1 MQERPQV
8 TITNPADPRRPA
20 DVLDGDDPAPGSPKR
35 LIVAA
40 VVVLALLAGVSGV
53 DELRDRRAANAEERR
68 LQAVLQVEL
77 TDRFG
82 SFQGT
87 DYDGGT
93 QEAVLSRALGLR
105 NTGPRPVVVESV
117 AVDGLRLVG
126 GDVEVAPGR
135 EERLLV
141 QQRLPCSPAPVST
154 STSLSV
160 LLGVRTGAGLQE
172 QELLLDEEVTASGGD
187 ARRACGI
194 VPAGEAL
201 QLFFVI
207 GGRVQDGAL
216 DVPLRAANYGARDV
230 RLLDVRAGSGLTAEL
245 LDDTGHAVPLPLEFA
260 GRGPDG
266 GVPER
271 PLLLRLRVVDCALV
285 DASDMESYQPDSAFS
300 VSYVAADDVEPQ
312 GAGAATTVLYDANA
326 VRDLVAEAC
335 P

>member
-8 TITNPADPRRPA
+8 TITNPA
-20 DVLDGDDPAPGSPKR
+20 
-35 LIVAA
+35 VA
-40 VVVLALLAGVSGV
+40 VLALLAGLSGA
-53 DELRDRRAANAEERR
+53 DELRERRAADAEERR
-68 LQAVLQVEL
+68 PQAVLQLKL

-82 SFQGT
+82 SLQTT
-87 DYDGGT
+87 DYDSGR
-93 QEAVLSRALGLR
+93 QEAVLSRALGIR

-117 AVDGLRLVG
+117 AVGGLRLAG
-126 GDVEVAPGR
+126 GDVAVAPGR

-141 QQRLPCSPAPVST
+141 QQRLPCLPQPGSASN
-154 STSLSV
+154 SLSV

-172 QELLLDEEVTASGGD
+172 QELLLGDEVTASGED

-216 DVPLRAANYGARDV
+216 DVPMRAVNYGARDV
-230 RLLDVRAGSGLTAEL
+230 RLLDVRAGSGLTAEI
-245 LDDTGHAVPLPLEFA
+245 LDGAGPPVPLPLELA
-260 GRGPDG
+260 GRAPDG
-266 GVPER
+266 SVLER
-271 PLLLRLRVVDCALV
+271 ALLLRLRVVDCALV
-285 DASDMESYQPDSAFS
+285 DASDTESYQPDSAFS
-300 VSYVAADDVEPQ
+300 VSYVAADDVEPK